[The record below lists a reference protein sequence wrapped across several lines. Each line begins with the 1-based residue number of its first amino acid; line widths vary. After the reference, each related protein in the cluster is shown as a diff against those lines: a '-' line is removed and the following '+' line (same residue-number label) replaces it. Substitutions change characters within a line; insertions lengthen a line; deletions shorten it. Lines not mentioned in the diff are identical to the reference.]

1 MPPVL
6 NKGRITNYIS
16 GLNGVSAGGQAILN
30 IPTNARYHGLILN
43 CTSAGSAAAVTSII
57 SSLKLIVNGI
67 PIRDI
72 DPANILKIAQ
82 AQGYFPL
89 LGELPIWFS
98 EPTIQ
103 GGIINEPD
111 DVTSWDM
118 AGQQTF
124 QLQIGIQGAAVTPGI
139 TGVWIFDYQRN
150 LLPDGK
156 TPFLSPVVQH
166 QFSFP
171 VVIGRQDITTLPYT
185 FPIRRLFLYGSSAG
199 QILDFE
205 VYQDGNKVHEA
216 TALQSRQLYR
226 PYGWAINNTPDR
238 IPFVNATGPANLGVS
253 ALVETPAYFD
263 AMYIA
268 DEASRIWKALRVG
281 QNFTLRVNS
290 GAAQTL
296 NVVMETVPPG
306 FLS

>member
-1 MPPVL
+1 MPVQ
-6 NKGRITNYIS
+6 NKGRIVNYIS

-30 IPTNARYHGLILN
+30 IPTNARYHGIILN
-43 CTSAGSAAAVTSII
+43 TTTTAGAAAAVTSII

-67 PIRDI
+67 PMRDI
-72 DPANILKIAQ
+72 DPANLLKIAQ
-82 AQGYFPL
+82 AQGYYPL

-98 EPTIQ
+98 EPTLQ
-103 GGIINEPD
+103 GGLINEPD

-124 QLQIGIQGAAVTPGI
+124 QLQIGIQGGATNPGI
-139 TGVWIFDYQRN
+139 NGVWIFDYQRN

-156 TPFLSPVVQH
+156 TPFLSPIAQH

-185 FPIRRLFLYGSSAG
+185 FPIRRMYLYGSVAS
-199 QILDFE
+199 QVVDFE
-205 VYQDGNKVHEA
+205 IYQDGNKVHEA
-216 TALQSRQLYR
+216 TALNSREVFR
-226 PYGWAINNTPDR
+226 PYGFRINNTPDG

-253 ALVETPAYFD
+253 TLVETPAFFD
-263 AMYIA
+263 AMYVA
-268 DEASRIWKALRVG
+268 DEGSRIWKALRVG
-281 QNFTLRVNS
+281 QNFTVRVNS
-290 GAAQTL
+290 ASAMTL
-296 NVVMETVPPG
+296 TAIMETLPPG